1 MAENVLRDVS
11 YFEGY
16 DTSTSPRKLNPT
28 SPKKQTKQND
38 RKLRVME
45 DTPQIKR
52 ERLEIKERQSVL
64 STLKIMSV
72 AVLSIVVIGSLVFQ
86 RATINNLS
94 RQISQKQIELAE
106 VKSENTRLSL
116 KLESLKTPKIV
127 GEFAESKGMIQRDS
141 YTINYF
147 DLSSKDIGYA
157 F

>member
-1 MAENVLRDVS
+1 MAENVLRDLS

-38 RKLRVME
+38 RKLHVME

-52 ERLEIKERQSVL
+52 ERLEIRERQSVL
-64 STLKIMSV
+64 STLKIMAV

>member
-1 MAENVLRDVS
+1 MAENVLRDLS

-38 RKLRVME
+38 RKLHVME
-45 DTPQIKR
+45 DTPQTKR
-52 ERLEIKERQSVL
+52 ERLEITERQSVL
-64 STLKIMSV
+64 STLKIMAV

-86 RATINNLS
+86 RVTINDLS
-94 RQISQKQIELAE
+94 RQISEKQVELDEA
-106 VKSENTRLSL
+106 KSENTRLSL

-147 DLSSKDIGYA
+147 DLSSEDIGYA

>member
-1 MAENVLRDVS
+1 MAENVLRDLS

-52 ERLEIKERQSVL
+52 ERLEIRERQSVL
-64 STLKIMSV
+64 STLKIMAV